1 MSLSQT
7 PAYNLKVV
15 LKETGIAADTL
26 RAWERRYGI
35 PMPQRTPGG
44 HRLYS
49 QHDIHLIKW
58 LMARQKEGL
67 SISRAVDHWQELLA
81 SGTDPLAGEQGSKPM
96 ETSASPL
103 ATGSLEDSRLE
114 WLYACQAYNEAGAEQ
129 ALNQA
134 FALYPVET
142 VVTELIQAGL
152 HEMGGMW
159 QRGQASV
166 QQEHFAS
173 ALAGRRLEALIAAA
187 PPPTRPEA
195 ILLACPAEEWHAF
208 PLLLLSLL
216 LKRRGWNTVYLGANV
231 PLEEMEETI
240 QTVRPALVIMA
251 AQGLV
256 SAAALRESAALV
268 ANHGTPVA
276 FGGQAFNLNP
286 ELRELIPGE
295 FMGETIQQA
304 SGRIEALLEGPR
316 KRLDV
321 PAPERTPLA
330 QAYRLHRPR
339 IEASMSAGA
348 EGADYSADESG
359 LAGIQLGKV
368 IGAALELGQVE
379 YARAELDWV
388 RSLLAGRGRPAE
400 SMSGYVS
407 AYAQAVRITMGP
419 IGSPIADWLDRYLSG
434 A

>member
-7 PAYNLKVV
+7 PAFNLKVV

-67 SISRAVDHWQELLA
+67 SISRAVDLWQELVGA
-81 SGTDPLAGEQGSKPM
+81 GTDPLAGEPGAKPL

-103 ATGSLEDSRLE
+103 GTGSLENLRLE
-114 WLYACQAYNEAGAEQ
+114 WLSACQAYNEAGAEQ

-152 HEMGGMW
+152 HEMGEMW

-216 LKRRGWNTVYLGANV
+216 LRRRGWNTVYLGANV
-231 PLEEMEETI
+231 PLEEMDETI
-240 QTVRPALVIMA
+240 QAVRPALVIMA

-256 SAAALRESAALV
+256 SAAALRRALPWLQ
-268 ANHGTPVA
+268 T
-276 FGGQAFNLNP
+276 
-286 ELRELIPGE
+286 
-295 FMGETIQQA
+295 T
-304 SGRIEALLEGPR
+304 GPR
-316 KRLDV
+316 
-321 PAPERTPLA
+321 
-330 QAYRLHRPR
+330 LH
-339 IEASMSAGA
+339 
-348 EGADYSADESG
+348 
-359 LAGIQLGKV
+359 LAGGPLTST
-368 IGAALELGQVE
+368 LNC
-379 YARAELDWV
+379 ARSSRASSWAKPFSRPPA
-388 RSLLAGRGRPAE
+388 RSKLYLKGRA
-400 SMSGYVS
+400 S
-407 AYAQAVRITMGP
+407 ARTFPPRNAPPWHRLT
-419 IGSPIADWLDRYLSG
+419 GSTAR
-434 A
+434 